1 MAQEDKDTVL
11 DYYLKELAT
20 SHPLSGE
27 QECALTIRMK
37 QGDQSAR
44 DQLIEANLR
53 FVVSIALKYKNR
65 GVPLPDLI
73 SAGNVGLITA
83 TERFDETRGY
93 KFISYAVW
101 WIRQSILQTLAEH
114 GRLVRL
120 PINRSDL
127 LRRINNFTS
136 DFQRQHNRPPT
147 EKEIATEF
155 DLTEEQIV
163 DALIH
168 SPVIMSLD
176 TPVRNEKT
184 TLLEIMPDNTQDS
197 PETNMLQNALKSD
210 IHDILDTLTDRESDV
225 IRLYFGLDGQEWTL
239 ESIAQKYKLTR
250 ERVRQIKEIA
260 LRKLRHPTRGQ
271 KLLSY
276 AEAV

>member
-1 MAQEDKDTVL
+1 MANEEKDTVL

-27 QECALTIRMK
+27 QECELTIRMK
-37 QGDQSAR
+37 KGDQSAR

-136 DFQRQHNRPPT
+136 DFQRQNNRPPT
-147 EKEIATEF
+147 EKELATEF

-163 DALIH
+163 DTLIH
-168 SPVIMSLD
+168 SPVMMSLD

-184 TLLEIMPDNTQDS
+184 TLLEIMPDDTQDS
-197 PETNMLQNALKSD
+197 PETAMLQNALKND
-210 IHDILDTLTDRESDV
+210 IHALLDTLTDRESDV
-225 IRLYFGLDGQEWTL
+225 IRLYFGLEGQEWTL

-250 ERVRQIKEIA
+250 ERVRQIKEVA

-271 KLLSY
+271 KLIAY

>member
-1 MAQEDKDTVL
+1 MARENKDTVL
-11 DYYLKELAT
+11 DFYLKELAT
-20 SHPLSGE
+20 SQPLSGE
-27 QECALTIRMK
+27 QECNLAVRMK
-37 QGDQSAR
+37 NGDQSAR

-65 GVPLPDLI
+65 GVPLADLI

-127 LRRINNFTS
+127 LRRINNFS
-136 DFQRQHNRPPT
+136 LDFQRQHNRPPT
-147 EKEIATEF
+147 ELEIANEF
-155 DLTEEQIV
+155 DLTEDQII
-163 DALIH
+163 DTLTH
-168 SPVIMSLD
+168 SPTFMSLD

-184 TLLEIMPDNTQDS
+184 SLLEIMPDDSQDS
-197 PETNMLQNALKSD
+197 PETAMLQNALKDD
-210 IHDILDTLTDRESDV
+210 IHDMLDTLTDRESDV
-225 IRLYFGLDGQEWTL
+225 LRLYFGLEGQEWTL
-239 ESIAQKYKLTR
+239 ESIAQKYNLTR
-250 ERVRQIKEIA
+250 ERVRQIKEVA
-260 LRKLRHPTRGQ
+260 LRKLRHPVRGR
-271 KLLSY
+271 KLIAY

>member
-1 MAQEDKDTVL
+1 MARENKDTIL

-20 SHPLSGE
+20 SQPLSGE
-27 QECALTIRMK
+27 QECNLAIRMK
-37 QGDQSAR
+37 KGDQSAR
-44 DQLIEANLR
+44 DELIEANLR

-65 GVPLPDLI
+65 GVPLADLI

-127 LRRINNFTS
+127 LRRINNFS
-136 DFQRQHNRPPT
+136 IDFQRQNSRPPT
-147 EKEIATEF
+147 EAEIAKEF
-155 DLTEEQIV
+155 ELTEEQIV
-163 DALIH
+163 DTLTH
-168 SPVIMSLD
+168 SPTFMSLD

-184 TLLEIMPDNTQDS
+184 SLLEIMPDDTQDS
-197 PETNMLQNALKSD
+197 PETTMLQNALKDD
-210 IHDILDTLTDRESDV
+210 IHDLLDTLTDRESDV
-225 IRLYFGLDGQEWTL
+225 LRLYFGLEGQEWTL
-239 ESIAQKYKLTR
+239 ESIAQKYNLTR
-250 ERVRQIKEIA
+250 ERVRQIKEVA
-260 LRKLRHPTRGQ
+260 LRKLRHPVRGR
-271 KLLSY
+271 KLIAY

>member
-1 MAQEDKDTVL
+1 MARETKDTIL

-20 SHPLSGE
+20 SQPLSGE
-27 QECALTIRMK
+27 QECNLAIRMK
-37 QGDQSAR
+37 KGDQSAR
-44 DQLIEANLR
+44 DELIEANLR

-65 GVPLPDLI
+65 GVPLADLI

-127 LRRINNFTS
+127 LRRINNFS
-136 DFQRQHNRPPT
+136 IDFQRQNSRPPT
-147 EKEIATEF
+147 EAEIAKEF
-155 DLTEEQIV
+155 ELTEEQIV
-163 DALIH
+163 DTLTH
-168 SPVIMSLD
+168 SPTFMSLD

-184 TLLEIMPDNTQDS
+184 SLLEIMPDDTQDS
-197 PETNMLQNALKSD
+197 PETTMLQNALKDD
-210 IHDILDTLTDRESDV
+210 IHDLLDTLTDRESDV
-225 IRLYFGLDGQEWTL
+225 LRLYFGLEGQEWTL
-239 ESIAQKYKLTR
+239 ESIAQKYNLTR
-250 ERVRQIKEIA
+250 ERVRQIKEVA
-260 LRKLRHPTRGQ
+260 LRKLRHPVRGR
-271 KLLSY
+271 KLIAY

>member
-1 MAQEDKDTVL
+1 MAHAEKDSVL
-11 DYYLKELAT
+11 EYYLKELSG
-20 SHPLSGE
+20 SHPLTGE
-27 QECALTIRMK
+27 QECRLTVLMK
-37 QGDQSAR
+37 EGDLSAR

-53 FVVSIALKYKNR
+53 FVVSIAIKYKNR
-65 GVPLPDLI
+65 GVPLSDLI

-101 WIRQSILQTLAEH
+101 WIRQAILQTLAEH

-127 LRRINNFTS
+127 LRRIGNFNS
-136 DFQRQHNRPPT
+136 DFQRQNSRLPT
-147 EKEIATEF
+147 EEELAKEFE
-155 DLTEEQIV
+155 LTEEQII
-163 DALIH
+163 DALAH

-176 TPVRNEKT
+176 SPVRNEKT
-184 TLLEIMPDNTQDS
+184 TLLDIMPDTTQDS
-197 PETNMLQNALKSD
+197 PETAAMNNALKHEIKD
-210 IHDILDTLTDRESDV
+210 LLDTLTDRESDV

-250 ERVRQIKEIA
+250 ERVRQIKEVA
-260 LRKLRHPTRGQ
+260 LRKLRHPIRGR
-271 KLLSY
+271 KLMSY

>member
-1 MAQEDKDTVL
+1 MANEDKDTVL

-27 QECALTIRMK
+27 QECNLAVRMK
-37 QGDQSAR
+37 NGDQSAR
-44 DQLIEANLR
+44 NELIEANLR

-65 GVPLPDLI
+65 GVPLSDLI

-127 LRRINNFTS
+127 LRRINNYTT
-136 DFQRQHNRPPT
+136 DFQRQHSRPPT
-147 EKEIATEF
+147 EEEMAKEF
-155 DLTEEQIV
+155 DLSEEQII
-163 DALIH
+163 DTLAH
-168 SPVIMSLD
+168 SPIIMSLD
-176 TPVRNEKT
+176 TPVRNDKT
-184 TLLEIMPDNTQDS
+184 SLLEIMPDENQDS
-197 PETNMLQNALKSD
+197 PEAAMLQNALKSD
-210 IHDILDTLTDRESDV
+210 IHDLLDTLTDRESDV
-225 IRLYFGLDGQEWTL
+225 IRLYFGLEGQEWTL
-239 ESIAQKYKLTR
+239 ESIAQKYNLTR
-250 ERVRQIKEIA
+250 ERVRQIKEVA
-260 LRKLRHPTRGQ
+260 LRKLRHPIRGR
-271 KLLSY
+271 KLISY